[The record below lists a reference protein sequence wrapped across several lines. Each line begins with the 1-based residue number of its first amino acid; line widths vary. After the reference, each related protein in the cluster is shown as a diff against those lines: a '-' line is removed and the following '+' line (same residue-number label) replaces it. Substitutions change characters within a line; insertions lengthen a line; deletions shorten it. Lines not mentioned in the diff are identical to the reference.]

1 MIHVCDWLG
10 TRIICNDFLQV
21 ALLLC
26 LLYFYYN
33 TSKFK
38 YAYVLYEINIIE
50 KNGITFYDMSKDNIA
65 IMKTNN
71 CSQ

>member
-1 MIHVCDWLG
+1 MI
-10 TRIICNDFLQV
+10 F
-21 ALLLC
+21 
-26 LLYFYYN
+26 LYFTICSIVFIMFLLQHN
-33 TSKFK
+33 KIFK
-38 YAYVLYEINIIE
+38 YVLYKINIIQ